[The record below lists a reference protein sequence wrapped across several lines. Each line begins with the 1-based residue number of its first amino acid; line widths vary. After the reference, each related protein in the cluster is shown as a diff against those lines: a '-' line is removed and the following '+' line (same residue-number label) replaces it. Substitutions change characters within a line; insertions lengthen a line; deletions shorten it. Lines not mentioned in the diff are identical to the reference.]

1 MEISARNA
9 LKGTIK
15 AVDVGAV
22 NTEVTLEVATGVEV
36 TAIITKAS
44 AEKLGLSVG
53 KQAYAVIKASDVI
66 VAID

>member
-15 AVDVGAV
+15 AVEIGAV
-22 NTEVTLEVATGVEV
+22 NTEVTLEVAAGVEI

-53 KQAYAVIKASDVI
+53 KEAYAIVKASDVM

>member
-15 AVDVGAV
+15 AMEPGAV
-22 NTEVTLEVATGVEV
+22 NTEVVLEIADGVEI
-36 TAIITKAS
+36 TAIITKTS

-53 KQAYAVIKASDVI
+53 KQAYAVVKSSDVM